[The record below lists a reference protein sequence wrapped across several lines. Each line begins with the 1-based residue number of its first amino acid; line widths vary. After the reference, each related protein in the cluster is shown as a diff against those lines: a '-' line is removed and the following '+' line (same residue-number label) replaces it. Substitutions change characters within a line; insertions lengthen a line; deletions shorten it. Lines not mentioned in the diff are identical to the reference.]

1 MFNNL
6 HNNNQIHYNDLLS
19 CIRLIR
25 TPNIGPIT
33 FSHLLKLYK
42 TPQNA
47 IYALEALTVT
57 SKTYNQIK
65 EIYPIDRA
73 KKEIDDTY
81 KIGAKIIT
89 MFEIPYPKM
98 LRNINDFPPIITVL
112 GNHTLLQKDAIA
124 IVGSRYPSINGKNFA
139 YKLSYDISKHGF
151 ITVSGLAKGID
162 KSVHSVISKNFPTIA
177 VMASGINIVYPKE
190 NLHLYKD
197 IVHNGGLV
205 LTELPF
211 SSLPK
216 AQLFPQRNRIISGLS
231 LGIVV
236 VEASK
241 KSGSLITANLAL
253 SQGREVFAVP
263 GSPLDIR
270 YSGCNNLIKNGAKL
284 VESANDIIDG
294 ITFNYNPLQQKL
306 IYSDNITNNNK
317 EENTKKNDIKKFIL
331 QQLSTSPTSIE
342 ELLNLTSLNINV
354 VLAVLTELEISQKIE
369 RLQNNKI
376 ALIL

>member
-1 MFNNL
+1 MLNDL
-6 HNNNQIHYNDLLS
+6 HNNQIHYNDLIS
-19 CIRLIR
+19 YIRLVR

-33 FSHLLKLYK
+33 FYHLLKLYK

-47 IYALEALTVT
+47 IYALEALLKGTL
-57 SKTYNQIK
+57 KTCHQIK
-65 EIYPIDRA
+65 EIYPIDKA
-73 KKEIDDTY
+73 KKEIEDTH

-89 MFEIPYPKM
+89 IFEASYPKM
-98 LRNINDFPPIITVL
+98 LRNINDSPPIITAL
-112 GNHTLLQKDAIA
+112 GNHSLLQEDTIA

-139 YKLSYDISKHGF
+139 YKLSYDISKLGF

-197 IVHNGGLV
+197 IAQNGGLV

-211 SSLPK
+211 AALPK

-241 KSGSLITANLAL
+241 KSGSIITANLAL

-284 VESANDIIDG
+284 VESATDIIEG
-294 ITFNYNPLQQKL
+294 IKFNYNSLQTKL
-306 IYSDNITNNNK
+306 IYNNNIINNN
-317 EENTKKNDIKKFIL
+317 EEQNTTKNDIKKFIL

-342 ELLNLTSLNINV
+342 ELFNLTSFNINE
-354 VLAVLTELEISQKIE
+354 VLAAITELEISKKIE
-369 RLQNNKI
+369 KLPNHNI